1 MLVPNQ
7 SFIVIHEITLVQSAF
22 GQPSIVVPP
31 LVQSAFGQP
40 SLVGPPLQSL
50 LPPWGG
56 KSNLSNLNK
65 SGKKIS
71 ASQVQISSPN
81 GMKE

>member
-50 LPPWGG
+50 LPPQH
-56 KSNLSNLNK
+56 SNT
-65 SGKKIS
+65 
-71 ASQVQISSPN
+71 
-81 GMKE
+81 